1 MWANQMSAAEP
12 PGSDL
17 PVHPFL
23 PEIVGRLQ
31 AAGILVLSAE
41 PGAGK
46 TSLVPLA
53 LAAAFDAG
61 KVIVVEPRRVAAI
74 AAATRLAELAGW
86 ALGEDV
92 GYRVKGESRAG
103 ASTRIEAVTAG
114 VLIRMLQGD
123 PFLEGVATIVFDE
136 FHERSLDLDLALALA
151 REARSARAAE
161 LRLLVMSATL
171 DTEGLAAKLEAPS
184 LSVPGR
190 VFPIETR
197 CATLPPVDPLRWVA
211 DAILE
216 ATAGGAVSPSLET
229 GRGREMGGR
238 SVSIAPGG
246 DILVFLPGMAE
257 ILKVEGYVAGRLA
270 ERGIETLRL
279 HSSLPLAEQ
288 RRVITAAPSTG
299 SREGVRRRVIL
310 STSIAETSL
319 TVPRV
324 TTVIDCG
331 LARGSRFD
339 RRSGLNRLVTERESA
354 DRAEQRRGRAG
365 RLGPGL
371 CLRAWTATEILP
383 ERSPPEILRAD
394 LSDLVLECL
403 VWGATSRTEL
413 RWIDP
418 PPRAAWEDALETLR
432 GLGAVAGE
440 GVRAGVGETAGVGE
454 RGGGG
459 ESGPAPR
466 VTQRGREMA
475 ALGIEV
481 RLGALVIAG
490 RHKEKAAVGEA
501 RGDSHREGSRG
512 RGHGT
517 LACIAAAILDRGGAP
532 GGGSTEG
539 GFAERVGQIAQGR
552 DRDPLAATILEEARR
567 IASRAGIRFDAW
579 GVEPE
584 LLPGLFAEAWPD
596 RIARRVEFG
605 GTSAVFMLP
614 AGRRIKATLPLA
626 ASPWIVALDADA
638 GESLG
643 RLYSGIAIG
652 EAEALE
658 GLAPLLVE
666 DTRIEWKGRGY
677 RARRIRRAGTIELSS
692 TALGVLDPPL
702 LAGALR
708 ERLEAEGLS
717 AFFPDAEAEAF
728 LARYRFW
735 GSRPGNEGLPD
746 LEGRGAAA
754 SVEEWLLPWIDRDTA
769 DILPGTRLRQALEGR
784 LSPELLRRFR
794 VEAPE
799 RVELPSGA
807 TKELLYDQ
815 GPLPLI
821 EGRVHEFYGVGEHP
835 KVAGLP
841 LVIRLLSP
849 AGRPVQVT
857 SDLPGFWKGAWAE
870 ARKELRGRYPKHD
883 WPENPALALP
893 SRKGLKPRQT

>member
-1 MWANQMSAAEP
+1 MSADFR
-12 PGSDL
+12 PGFDL
-17 PVHPFL
+17 PIGPFL
-23 PEIVGRLQ
+23 PEIV
-31 AAGILVLSAE
+31 AIIKNSGILLLSAE

-53 LAAAFDAG
+53 LAEAFGAAG

-74 AAATRLAELAGW
+74 AAAARLAELSGW

-103 ASTRIEAVTAG
+103 KSTRIEAVTAG

-123 PFLEGVATIVFDE
+123 PFLEGVSILVFDE
-136 FHERSLDLDLALALA
+136 FHERSLDLDLSLALA
-151 REARSARAAE
+151 REARGARAGE

-171 DTEGLAAKLEAPS
+171 DSEGLAAKLEAPS

-197 CATLPPVDPLRWVA
+197 YADLPPVDPLRWVA

-216 ATAGGAVSPSLET
+216 TTAGGEASA
-229 GRGREMGGR
+229 RGG
-238 SVSIAPGG
+238 SIAPGG
-246 DILVFLPGMAE
+246 DTLVFLPGMAE
-257 ILKVEGYVAGRLA
+257 ILRVEGQIAGRLA

-288 RRVITAAPSTG
+288 RRVIAGASSGGPGGGAP
-299 SREGVRRRVIL
+299 RRVIL

-371 CLRAWTATEILP
+371 CLRAWSPTEVLP

-403 VWGATSRTEL
+403 VWGAKTRTEL

-418 PPRAAWEDALETLR
+418 PPPASWESALETLR
-432 GLGAVAGE
+432 GLGAVE
-440 GVRAGVGETAGVGE
+440 GGT
-454 RGGGG
+454 
-459 ESGPAPR
+459 GPAPR

-490 RHKEKAAVGEA
+490 RHKEKGPVGEA
-501 RGDSHREGSRG
+501 YGEGLGGERRGPGGGGWSPGARSRG
-512 RGHGT
+512 TGSGT

-532 GGGSTEG
+532 GGGQAEK
-539 GFAERVGQIAQGR
+539 GFAERVGQIALGR

-567 IASRAGIRFDAW
+567 IASRAGIRFDPR

-596 RIARRVEFG
+596 RIARRVDFG
-605 GTSAVFMLP
+605 GSSAVFMLP
-614 AGRRIKATLPLA
+614 AGRRIKASPPLA
-626 ASPWIVALDADA
+626 ASTWIVALEADA

-666 DTRIEWKGRGY
+666 ETRIEWKGRGY
-677 RARRIRRAGTIELSS
+677 RARRIRRAGAIELAS
-692 TALGVLDPPL
+692 TALGALDPPL

-735 GSRPGNEGLPD
+735 ASRPGNEALPE

-754 SVEEWLLPWIDRDTA
+754 SVGEWLLPWIDRDTA

-807 TKELLYDQ
+807 VKVILYGQ

-821 EGRVHEFYGVGEHP
+821 EGRVHEFYGLGDHP
-835 KVAGLP
+835 KAAGLP

-883 WPENPALALP
+883 WPEDPALARP
-893 SRKGLKPRQT
+893 SRKGLKPRPN